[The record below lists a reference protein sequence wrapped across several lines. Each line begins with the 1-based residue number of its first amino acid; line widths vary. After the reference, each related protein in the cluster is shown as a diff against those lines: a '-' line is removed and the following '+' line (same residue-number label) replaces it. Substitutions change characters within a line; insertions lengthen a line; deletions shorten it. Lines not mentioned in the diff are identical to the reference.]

1 MAAGDLSPDSATCQ
15 PEVEVNFLKLLLEK
29 KEEKRSVESLILN
42 SWRKLQKLLPITVK
56 TNRHLDLAHLLN
68 KN

>member
-29 KEEKRSVESLILN
+29 KEEKRSVGKFDIKFVAE
-42 SWRKLQKLLPITVK
+42 ITE
-56 TNRHLDLAHLLN
+56 TAFN
-68 KN
+68 